1 MPCMGTPKIP
11 SPPPAKCGARTRH
24 GSGTCA
30 HTAGWGTD
38 HPGYGRCKMHGGS
51 SPGGR
56 VQGQRLEAAHIV
68 DVWGIEVETTP
79 GQALLDLCRA
89 KASEVAWWQTK
100 VAALSPTERTNP
112 AAAGHANA
120 AVHPTIDSLHHAQDQ
135 LAAYAAACLRAG
147 VDAALV
153 VAAQTSAQDLV
164 QTVRAALTA
173 AGITDPSAQIAA
185 VRAALTAEDPADPA
199 LPPA

>member
-1 MPCMGTPKIP
+1 MGTQKIP
-11 SPPPAKCGARTRH
+11 PPPPAKCGARTRH

-89 KASEVAWWQTK
+89 KASEVVWWQTK
-100 VAALSPTERTNP
+100 VANLSPTERTNP
-112 AAAGHANA
+112 AAAGHTGPT
-120 AVHPTIDSLHHAQDQ
+120 HPTIDSLHHAQDQ

-153 VAAQTSAQDLV
+153 AAVQTSAQDLV
-164 QTVRAALTA
+164 QTVRAALQA
-173 AGITDPSAQIAA
+173 AGVTDPSAQTAA
-185 VRAALTAEDPADPA
+185 VRTALQTADTPTA

>member
-1 MPCMGTPKIP
+1 MGTPKIP
-11 SPPPAKCGARTRH
+11 PPPPAKCGARTRH

-68 DVWGIEVETTP
+68 DVWGIEVDTTP

-89 KASEVAWWQTK
+89 KASEVAWWQAK
-100 VAALSPTERTNP
+100 VAAIDPAERVSP
-112 AAAGHANA
+112 AAAGHAGP
-120 AVHPTIDSLHHAQDQ
+120 VHPTIDSLHHAQDQ
-135 LAAYAAACLRAG
+135 LAAYATACLRAG

-153 VAAQTSAQDLV
+153 AAVQTSAQDLV
-164 QTVRAALTA
+164 DTVRAALDA
-173 AGITDPSAQIAA
+173 AGVTDPSTQTAA
-185 VRAALTAEDPADPA
+185 VRAALQTATAPTA
-199 LPPA
+199 LPQA